1 MAKSLN
7 KCIYK
12 VEKGIFGFESK
23 KERDEFLKNPE
34 FDFEFDSSIFEDNP
48 SEDKKILKKIFGSL
62 DFNPIFLDEMP
73 KFKVTNLE
81 KNDNPK
87 NSILID
93 VEVEMSF
100 EIFVDDAKFNEWDQ
114 EMIRFAGRITPN
126 MSDSFTDSAMDGF
139 EWY

>member
-87 NSILID
+87 NSILIA
-93 VEVEMSF
+93 VEVDLYF
-100 EIFVDDAKFNEWDQ
+100 EIFVDDAKFTERDQ

>member
-1 MAKSLN
+1 MAKSLK

-12 VEKGIFGFESK
+12 VERGIFGFESK
-23 KERDEFLKNPE
+23 KERDEFLKNPKFT
-34 FDFEFDSSIFEDNP
+34 FDFDSSIFEDNP
-48 SEDKKILKKIFGSL
+48 SAEKKILKKIFGSL
-62 DFNPIFLDEMP
+62 DFNPIFPDETP
-73 KFKVTNLE
+73 NFKVTNLE
-81 KNDNPK
+81 KNANPK

-100 EIFVDDAKFNEWDQ
+100 EILVDEAKFSEWDQ
-114 EMIRFAGRITPN
+114 KMIRFAVRIIPN